1 MKNKNPNPAAP
12 TSRPKTVRPNEIQ
25 LTPEQLQQE
34 QEKFLAEMKR
44 QALKKKLLASGGY
57 KS

>member
-1 MKNKNPNPAAP
+1 M
-12 TSRPKTVRPNEIQ
+12 PKTVRPQ
-25 LTPEQLQQE
+25 DMKLSPEQLQQE

-44 QALKKKLLASGGY
+44 QALKKKLLTTGGY